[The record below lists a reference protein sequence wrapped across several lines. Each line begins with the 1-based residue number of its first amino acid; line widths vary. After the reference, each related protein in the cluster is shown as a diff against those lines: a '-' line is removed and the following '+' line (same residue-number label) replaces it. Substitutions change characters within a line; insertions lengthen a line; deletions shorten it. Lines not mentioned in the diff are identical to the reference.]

1 MSCQQ
6 CCGITQQFNDQA
18 GRKQLKR
25 FRRRGPDRTTQ
36 MLIDDLRRAIEAAG
50 SKDLTLMDIGA
61 GVGAIHHALLNGVVS
76 QATHVDASPGQLAAA
91 REETQ
96 RRGHSEAVRFL
107 EGDFTALAD
116 QVAAVDIVTLD
127 RVICCFD
134 DMEQLVRLSSAKAMR
149 FYGAVYP
156 RDVRWMHFG
165 IGVIN
170 LVQRVKRSPF
180 RVFLHDPRRIAALLR
195 SMGLELWSERR
206 TAGWQAVVY
215 QRTTRPSQ
223 GGTAVT
229 AT

>member
-6 CCGITQQFNDQA
+6 CRGITQQFNDKS

-36 MLIDDLRRAIEAAG
+36 FLIDDLRRAIEDAG
-50 SKDLTLMDIGA
+50 SKDLTLLDIGA

-96 RRGHSEAVRFL
+96 RRGHSGAVRFL
-107 EGDFTALAD
+107 EGDFTVLAA
-116 QVAAVDIVTLD
+116 QLPAVDIVTLD

-134 DMEQLVRLSSAKAMR
+134 DMEQLVRLSSAKAVR
-149 FYGAVYP
+149 FYAAVYP
-156 RDVRWMHFG
+156 RDVRWMHVG
-165 IGVIN
+165 MGVIN
-170 LVQRVKRSPF
+170 LVQRAKRSPF

-195 SMGLELWSERR
+195 SEGLELWSERH
-206 TAGWQAVVY
+206 TPGWQAVVY
-215 QRTTRPSQ
+215 RRTTRPSQ
-223 GGTAVT
+223 SD
-229 AT
+229 